1 MQLLSFHI
9 VFEFFL
15 ILKILLEKNK
25 LHILI
30 ELEILYHPV
39 YLSIFLHRFIEKK
52 FEYSEHTQFTN
63 MKNRYFSLFFKM

>member
-9 VFEFFL
+9 VFEFFFNFKNT
-15 ILKILLEKNK
+15 LKKNK
-25 LHILI
+25 LLILI

-52 FEYSEHTQFTN
+52 IEYSEHIVN
-63 MKNRYFSLFFKM
+63 